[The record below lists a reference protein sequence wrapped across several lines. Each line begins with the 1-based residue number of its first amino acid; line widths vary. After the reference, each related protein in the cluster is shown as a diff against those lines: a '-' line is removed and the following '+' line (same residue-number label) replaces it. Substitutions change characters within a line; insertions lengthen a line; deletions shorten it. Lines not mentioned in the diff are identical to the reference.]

1 MFVLCVAKLE
11 NQQSASFQI
20 EKKKVNED
28 GDDDKEEEE
37 VGRKSLENIVDFCM
51 RVCVCVCFP
60 FSLCCFLS
68 LFLSHSAAGFTFFC
82 RSSFFSRNMYVCI
95 HVRCLLCVLVPRS
108 FCSFALSLVRSFVS
122 FVWSYVSLLLS
133 CVSVCEILRV
143 CMWCVCF
150 GL

>member
-1 MFVLCVAKLE
+1 MAKLE

-28 GDDDKEEEE
+28 GDDDKEEE

-68 LFLSHSAAGFTFFC
+68 LFLSHSAAGFTFFVG
-82 RSSFFSRNMYVCI
+82 RRFSAAICTYV
-95 HVRCLLCVLVPRS
+95 
-108 FCSFALSLVRSFVS
+108 
-122 FVWSYVSLLLS
+122 YT
-133 CVSVCEILRV
+133 
-143 CMWCVCF
+143 
-150 GL
+150 